1 MNMSKERIAY
11 VMPINTDD
19 PEHASP
25 LLVYDVDELPV
36 IEDLHFTVFMLGL
49 TEGEPYWLSAQIMH
63 EDKPIHKEA
72 GVWVR
77 AKLKFGKP
85 DDVAASINMH
95 FERCVFDKQGNYLIK
110 VFLTK
115 DGEVLH
121 ENGAYF
127 RISLN
132 ER

>member
-1 MNMSKERIAY
+1 MTKERIAY

-19 PEHASP
+19 PDNATP
-25 LLVYDVDELPV
+25 LLVYDVDELPIV
-36 IEDLHFTVFMLGL
+36 EDLHFSVFMLGL
-49 TEGEPYWLSAQIMH
+49 TEGEPYWLDAQILFNDM
-63 EDKPIHKEA
+63 PIHKPT

-77 AKLKFGKP
+77 AKLKFGNP

-95 FERCVFDKQGNYLIK
+95 FEKCIFERQGNYLIK
-110 VFLTK
+110 VSLRK

-127 RISLN
+127 RISKH
-132 ER
+132 E

>member
-19 PEHASP
+19 PDRSTP

-36 IEDLHFTVFMLGL
+36 TEDFHFAVFMLGL
-49 TEGEPYWLSAQIMH
+49 TEWQPYWLKAQILH
-63 EDKPIHKEA
+63 DDKPIHKET

-77 AKLKFGKP
+77 AKLKFGNP

-95 FERCVFDKQGNYLIK
+95 FEKCVFEKQGNYLIK
-110 VFLTK
+110 VTLMK
-115 DGEVLH
+115 DGEALH
-121 ENGAYF
+121 ENSAYF